1 MDVAAPIDWT
11 PKARQIL
18 GTASRLFYDSGI
30 TAVGVDRIAAE
41 SGVTK
46 RTLYDRF
53 GSKERLVVEYLRARD
68 ADWREQLRD
77 RRVAVPDDPQA
88 QLKAVFDASD
98 EWMRAHSAKG
108 CSMIRAHAELPPDHP
123 GHAVAVQQ
131 KQWMRELFRA
141 IAERAGVPHPGT
153 VADTISLLHE
163 GALVCYGMRVTAS
176 PITDARDVALSLLVG
191 VPDRP

>member
-1 MDVAAPIDWT
+1 MDVEAPIDWT

-68 ADWREQLRD
+68 ADWRDQLRQ
-77 RRVAVPDDPQA
+77 RLAAVPDDPRA

-123 GHAVAVQQ
+123 GYAVTIEQ
-131 KQWMRELFRA
+131 KRWMREMFHTL
-141 IAERAGVPHPGT
+141 AEQAGTPHPGT

-163 GALVCYGMRVTAS
+163 GALVCYGMQITPN
-176 PITDARDVALSLLVG
+176 PITHARDVALSLL
-191 VPDRP
+191 DRRG